1 VTRYLLDTNI
11 ISNVTKPG
19 PSTALLAWMAE
30 QADSDLFISTL
41 TVGEIRRGLLEKPK
55 GKKRALLEAW
65 FTGPEGPQAL
75 FAGRVLP
82 FDEKAG
88 LIWARLMAD
97 GKAKGRPRSALDMI
111 IAAIAEANGCVIV
124 TDNEKDFA
132 GLKFVNPLRVRTVD

>member
-11 ISNVTKPG
+11 ISNVTKPS
-19 PSTALLAWMAE
+19 PSAALLVWMAK
-30 QADSDLFISTL
+30 QPDNDLFISAL
-41 TVGEIRRGLLEKPK
+41 TVAEIRRGLLEKPR

-82 FDEKAG
+82 FDEKAV
-88 LIWARLMAD
+88 LVWARLMAD
-97 GKAKGRPRSALDMI
+97 GSAKGRPRSALDMI
-111 IAAIAEANGCVIV
+111 VAAVAEANDCVVV

-132 GLKFVNPLRVRTVD
+132 GLKFVNPLRAVG